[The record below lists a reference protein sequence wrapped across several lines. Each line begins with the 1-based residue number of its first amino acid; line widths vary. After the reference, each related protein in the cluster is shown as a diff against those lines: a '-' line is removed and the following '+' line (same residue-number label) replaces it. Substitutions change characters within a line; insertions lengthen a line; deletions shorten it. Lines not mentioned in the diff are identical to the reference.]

1 MNIELDARELARMI
15 PHIAGEAQLISLRMD
30 GNGQTIPVLAREV
43 QRHPIRGDILHV
55 DFYAVAMDRPILVG
69 ESQPVERGEGVL
81 LHPLTHV
88 EIECL
93 PRDLVPAIE
102 VDISRL
108 TQVDDAIYV
117 KDLMSPPGIT
127 ILTDP
132 DELVVRVNPVAAEEV
147 IEEAAPAAAA
157 EPEIIA
163 KGKAAAEEEEE
174 EE

>member
-1 MNIELDARELARMI
+1 
-15 PHIAGEAQLISLRMD
+15 
-30 GNGQTIPVLAREV
+30 
-43 QRHPIRGDILHV
+43 
-55 DFYAVAMDRPILVG
+55 
-69 ESQPVERGEGVL
+69 
-81 LHPLTHV
+81 
-88 EIECL
+88 
-93 PRDLVPAIE
+93 
-102 VDISRL
+102 
-108 TQVDDAIYV
+108 VDDAIYV